1 MNLKRWV
8 MTRIKLCGITKPETI
23 EIVNELKPDYIGF
36 VLWPKSSRYV
46 NEQTT
51 TELKSRLDS
60 DIQAVGVFVDEEFET
75 VAGLL
80 QRGVI
85 DIAQLHGHEDEEY
98 INKLKSISGKEVIRA
113 FKIREAKDLEA
124 AAKSSAD
131 YILLDAGM
139 GNGVSFDW
147 KLLEGFDRPYILAGG
162 LSCENA
168 EQAVEKLHPFGVDV
182 SSGIESNGVKDE
194 ALMRRFAEIV
204 RKDSSGLRPSE

>member
-1 MNLKRWV
+1 
-8 MTRIKLCGITKPETI
+8 MTKIKLCGIMKPETI

-36 VLWPKSSRYV
+36 VFWPKSKRCID
-46 NEQTT
+46 EQTAVG
-51 TELKSRLDS
+51 LKSRLDKG
-60 DIQAVGVFVDEEFET
+60 IQAVGVFVDEEFET

-85 DIAQLHGHEDEEY
+85 DIAQLHGSEDEEY
-98 INKLKSISGKEVIRA
+98 IKKLRSISGKEVIKA
-113 FKIREAKDLEA
+113 FKIRNTNDLEIA
-124 AAKSSAD
+124 VKSSAD

-147 KLLEGFDRPYILAGG
+147 SLLEGFERPYLLAGG

-182 SSGIESNGVKDE
+182 SSGIERNGVKDE
-194 ALMRRFAEIV
+194 ELMRHFVEIV
-204 RKDSSGLRPSE
+204 RTEDKK